1 MLTLFDIDNY
11 PDVTFT
17 VKQTDMQDGE
27 IAAANDESTRV
38 ILHLDLDCFYAQ
50 VEHERLGIPH
60 SEPLA
65 VQQWGSLLAVNYAAR
80 PFGVVRSTLSS
91 HLIRCVDGCM
101 FEQAKT
107 SAMRARS
114 PHVETLGD
122 GSDVAP
128 NRSKQKAIL
137 RRYRIASRQVFE
149 IVARHAPIYEKA
161 SIDEVYMDVSQQCQE
176 RFKSNVSDGL
186 GYGATHVFGMA
197 DAPGA
202 FPTTYQEK
210 LLCIGAEIA
219 QEIRDDIRR
228 TLNFTTSVGIATNKL
243 LSKLVEGKATPQ
255 QGATNAET
263 GPPARVTAGAIV
275 DELGLQ
281 GLQKHFGDDTGR
293 YIYTLCMGEDGQDPV
308 NVKKVLLAQLNSV
321 KSFDPNKGGLV
332 TTESLF
338 QYWLRILCDEMAW
351 RFEEERDEN
360 HRLPT
365 QFTLTCERYDS
376 GQKKLVRHF
385 AVPNTVDASVFYAAA
400 IGQIHDISAAVLPC
414 SHMVLSAKEFV
425 STLHMSVKIT
435 HFFKESTVKQPSIDE
450 NNSMAPQDDGVTT
463 TTDGRID
470 RSMPTKPSLSAA
482 WKPPRPKAAAAP
494 STIAHFFVKGPTAAG
509 VDRQGDDVRGYSNDK
524 DASEEMHYC
533 HKCHMYIAT
542 TAAEHADHHVALAL
556 SSKWNDDDNKAR
568 PTKQQKK
575 TKTGPMDF
583 FFSKS
588 HDQQP
593 QG

>member
-1 MLTLFDIDNY
+1 
-11 PDVTFT
+11 
-17 VKQTDMQDGE
+17 
-27 IAAANDESTRV
+27 
-38 ILHLDLDCFYAQ
+38 
-50 VEHERLGIPH
+50 
-60 SEPLA
+60 
-65 VQQWGSLLAVNYAAR
+65 
-80 PFGVVRSTLSS
+80 
-91 HLIRCVDGCM
+91 
-101 FEQAKT
+101 
-107 SAMRARS
+107 
-114 PHVETLGD
+114 
-122 GSDVAP
+122 
-128 NRSKQKAIL
+128 
-137 RRYRIASRQVFE
+137 
-149 IVARHAPIYEKA
+149 
-161 SIDEVYMDVSQQCQE
+161 
-176 RFKSNVSDGL
+176 
-186 GYGATHVFGMA
+186 MA

-400 IGQIHDISAAVLPC
+400 IGQIHDITAAVLPC

-450 NNSMAPQDDGVTT
+450 NNSMAPQDDGATT

-482 WKPPRPKAAAAP
+482 WKPPRAKAAAAP

-509 VDRQGDDVRGYSNDK
+509 VDRQDDDVRGYSNHK
-524 DASEEMHYC
+524 EASEEMHYC